1 MKKKLLAL
9 SLITIV
15 LMAACKKQADQT
27 AATTVLS
34 TTDIKVPTGFTWE
47 SYRNITFTVTLIDA
61 LFPTKAHVV
70 SIYDGSPA
78 NGGNLLAKG
87 TATVATAFKSK
98 VYLSNQVVNIYVAT
112 TFQDGSR
119 ILQKVPVNKSDVEI
133 SVGY

>member
-1 MKKKLLAL
+1 MKKKLLTL
-9 SLITIV
+9 SIIIIV

-27 AATTVLS
+27 AATTISS
-34 TTDIKVPTGFTWE
+34 TTDIKVPAGFTWE
-47 SYRNITFTVTLIDA
+47 NSRNITFTVTLIDT
-61 LFPTKAHVV
+61 LFPAKAHVV

-87 TATVATAFKSK
+87 TVIVATAFKST
-98 VYLSNQVVNIYVAT
+98 VYLSNKISIVYVAT

-119 ILQKVPVNKSDVEI
+119 ILQKIPVSKSDVAI